1 MAQQSF
7 PLSIKEFMNSQ
18 GEMVGVGSP
27 EAEAAEQEARSND
40 RNHVFHSWSA
50 QAKINPLP
58 VAKAEGAWIYDYS
71 GKGYLDAASQ
81 LVSANLGHGHPALV
95 DAITT
100 QLQRVSNLNPA
111 FASDIRGELAARII
125 EQAQGEF
132 SHIFFTNGG
141 ADAIEHAI
149 RMARKHTGRSKIL
162 TAYRSYH
169 GATGSAM
176 MATGEARRHGNPT
189 TDGDIKHFWGPFQY
203 RSAFHAANEQEECE
217 RALQH
222 LENAI
227 DFEDDVAAVL
237 IESVVGSSGVI
248 APPEGYLAGVREICD
263 RKGVLWIADEV
274 MVGFGRTGTMFAYE
288 HAGKVVSQQVNAN
301 QFAGGSEFSQQHSSE
316 KILQPD
322 IVTFAKGVNAGIAP
336 LGGVMMTAAVKSTF
350 DDKPYPGGLTYSGHP
365 LACAPGVA
373 ALKVYEDERI
383 YDKVTELAEEV
394 IAPGLEKLA
403 KKHKSI
409 GNVRGKGFFWAIE
422 FVSDQDTK
430 TPMGAEG
437 MGAFGA
443 AAKEAGVWP
452 MVSGN
457 RVHLAPPLI
466 TSAEELEFLL
476 DVVDAA
482 AGEVDKTL

>member
-7 PLSIKEFMNSQ
+7 PLSIKEFMNSR

-27 EAEAAEQEARSND
+27 KAEAAEQEARSND

-111 FASDIRGELAARII
+111 FANDTRGELAARII

-301 QFAGGSEFSQQHSSE
+301 QFAGGSEFSQQHSAE
-316 KILQPD
+316 KVLQPD

-373 ALKVYEDERI
+373 ALKVYEDEKI
-383 YDKVTELAEEV
+383 YDKVTDLAEKI
-394 IAPGLEKLA
+394 IAPRLEKLA

-422 FVSDQDTK
+422 FVSAQDTK

>member
-1 MAQQSF
+1 MAKKPF
-7 PLSIKEFMNSQ
+7 PLSITEFTNSQ
-18 GEMVGVGSP
+18 GETIGVGSK
-27 EAEAAEQEARSND
+27 EAEAAEQQARSND

-50 QAKINPLP
+50 QAKINPMP
-58 VAKAEGAWIYDYS
+58 VAKAEGAWIYDYT

-81 LVSANLGHGHPALV
+81 LVSANLGHGHPELV
-95 DAITT
+95 AAINT

-111 FASDIRGELAARII
+111 FACDVRGELAASII

-149 RMARKHTGRSKIL
+149 RMARKHTGKSKIL

-222 LENAI
+222 LEDTI

-248 APPEGYLAGVREICD
+248 APPDGYLAGVREICD

-274 MVGFGRTGTMFAYE
+274 MVGFGRTGKMFAYE
-288 HAGKVVSQQVNAN
+288 HAGKTVSQGAGAD
-301 QFAGGSEFSQQHSSE
+301 QFAGGSEFSQQHSVE
-316 KILQPD
+316 KVLQPD
-322 IVTFAKGVNAGIAP
+322 IVTFAKGVNAGIVP
-336 LGGVMMTAAVKSTF
+336 LGGVMMTAAVKATF
-350 DDKPYPGGLTYSGHP
+350 DEKPYPGGLTYSGHP
-365 LACAPGVA
+365 VACAPGVA
-373 ALKVYEDERI
+373 AQQVYAKENIYAKVE
-383 YDKVTELAEEV
+383 ELATSI
-394 IAPGLEKLA
+394 IAPRLEKIA
-403 KKHKSI
+403 KKHPSI

-422 FVSDQDTK
+422 FVADQETK
-430 TPMGAEG
+430 EPMGAEA

-443 AAKEAGVWP
+443 SAKAEGVWP

-457 RVHLAPPLI
+457 RVHLAPPLV
-466 TSAEELEFLL
+466 TTAEELEFLL
-476 DVVDAA
+476 SVVDSAA
-482 AGEVDKTL
+482 AEVDKAL